1 MQSSSNQASLEAP
14 NSDLDRGKSC
24 LESSDCN
31 VLGSPCISIHT
42 RSFDD
47 FNMPCG
53 VDYNINEVSG
63 EFDDCGASKLIDN
76 NGLEGDS
83 HEIIGDWSP
92 TTFANSVSEHI
103 VDNDNDLDDEVEDE
117 LECTNSVKTKK
128 IYGAR
133 KSVKTTSGAG
143 RRSGLKLRF
152 SFLALPNSP

>member
-1 MQSSSNQASLEAP
+1 MESICKLLSAPLLCKVLVTKPLRKLP

-53 VDYNINEVSG
+53 ADYNINEVSG

-76 NGLEGDS
+76 NGLD
-83 HEIIGDWSP
+83 
-92 TTFANSVSEHI
+92 
-103 VDNDNDLDDEVEDE
+103 
-117 LECTNSVKTKK
+117 
-128 IYGAR
+128 
-133 KSVKTTSGAG
+133 
-143 RRSGLKLRF
+143 
-152 SFLALPNSP
+152 